1 MEVEERP
8 EFLLKKVVIVTVG
21 VVGGVQRSGV
31 SLFNAG
37 DAA

>member
-8 EFLLKKVVIVTVG
+8 EFLLKTVVIVTVG
-21 VVGGVQRSGV
+21 VVGEVRRSGV